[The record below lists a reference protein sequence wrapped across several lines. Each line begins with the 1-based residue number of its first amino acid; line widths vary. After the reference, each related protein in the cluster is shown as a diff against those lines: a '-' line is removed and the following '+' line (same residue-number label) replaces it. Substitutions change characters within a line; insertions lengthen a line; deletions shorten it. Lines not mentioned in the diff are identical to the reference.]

1 MWLIIIPV
9 VFYSILATSA
19 GQSFSLGLIEEVR
32 YEQQAEEIYRQEE
45 ITELLNNISDIDA
58 EVNKLNIQIA
68 GTIINLEDRYE
79 WKNTLAA
86 AESRT
91 DELKNDRV
99 ILRDKLSVLRSQAT
113 THDSVETAT
122 VNIYEFYHQIFGWEK
137 KTFQFILHTIL
148 SAFIAAM
155 APIGIITLGKKEEE
169 TPEKKQHPELL
180 KKYIKRW
187 VWINWMGQRTGQ
199 SENILQENTFYR
211 FLENNKEKFPRTKY
225 DLIYKTAVLVG
236 AIKEIKKDGM
246 TTRKMGLPEAEV
258 IKLITNKL
266 CNKTRMSFK
275 NK

>member
-32 YEQQAEEIYRQEE
+32 YTEQAEEIYRQEE
-45 ITELLNNISDIDA
+45 IREILNNISGIDLQIKA
-58 EVNKLNIQIA
+58 VNRQIA
-68 GTIINLEDRYE
+68 GTVESLEDRYE
-79 WKNTLAA
+79 WKFTLAR
-86 AESRT
+86 AEERIA
-91 DELKNDRV
+91 ELKTEREEFKN
-99 ILRDKLSVLRSQAT
+99 KLSVLRSQAT
-113 THDSVETAT
+113 THETVETAT
-122 VNIYEFYHQIFGWEK
+122 INIYEFYHQIFGWEK

-169 TPEKKQHPELL
+169 TTDKKQHPELL

-187 VWINWMGQRTGQ
+187 VWINWMGPR
-199 SENILQENTFYR
+199 
-211 FLENNKEKFPRTKY
+211 NNKSGTILSEKIFYDFLKNREEVFPKTKY
-225 DLIYKTAVLVG
+225 NLIYEAAQETKVLTKNVVNV
-236 AIKEIKKDGM
+236 IN
-246 TTRKMGLPEAEV
+246 EAEA